1 MPRHCSGKEVLMEL
15 FIDRYV
21 SLSPEG
27 VHPGMAD
34 VMTGNDLLC
43 ALYKTLKCGYP
54 KFYKMD
60 GMCRLGFIAAEL
72 LLGAPRPDAEKDSGM
87 AVAVFSQ
94 MGSYANDIRY
104 QETIADDADFYPSPA
119 IFVYTLPNIV
129 TGEIAIRHGITG
141 ETSAY
146 IVAPDSFEEAYELV
160 CQTFTDKSVKHV
172 LAMWCDYKS
181 VSAFRCTAAVVSATP
196 GETRFDIETIKNICD
211 ERTYK

>member
-1 MPRHCSGKEVLMEL
+1 MPRHYSGKEALMDL

-21 SLSPEG
+21 CLSPEG
-27 VHPGMAD
+27 VRPGMAD
-34 VMTGNDLLC
+34 VMTGDDLLC

-72 LLGAPRPDAEKDSGM
+72 LLGSPRPDAEKDSET
-87 AVAVFSQ
+87 AVVVFSQ
-94 MGSYANDIRY
+94 MGSYANDMRY
-104 QETIADDADFYPSPA
+104 QETIANYADFYPSPA

-146 IVAPDSFEEAYELV
+146 IVSPDSFEEAYELV
-160 CQTFTDKSVKHV
+160 CQTFTDKSVKRV
-172 LAMWCDYKS
+172 LAMWCDYRS
-181 VSAFRCTAAVVSATP
+181 ASAFRCVAAVISTTP
-196 GETRFDIETIKNICD
+196 DKTRFDIETIKNICD
-211 ERTYK
+211 E